1 MVEEIP
7 RGHMRM
13 LHGGNAECICKDAG
27 EDAER
32 VHETPREISS
42 ERIHEDA
49 GGQERVYVKMHMLE
63 GECDDRGVH
72 CGYGGNNGDRGQA
85 GFEDEECGGQGRGG
99 HGGRGAKATEDIR
112 LRTTLFKPY

>member
-27 EDAER
+27 VDVERVHEDGGEDAER

-49 GGQERVYVKMHMLE
+49 GNTEEVYTVDMEVIMAIEAKQDLKMKNVEVKEEE
-63 GECDDRGVH
+63 GM
-72 CGYGGNNGDRGQA
+72 
-85 GFEDEECGGQGRGG
+85 EEEVQ
-99 HGGRGAKATEDIR
+99 KPQ
-112 LRTTLFKPY
+112 RT